1 MKYQVVYSVAMRLQM
16 FKKYPLNAHALNKR
30 KKSVRCHR
38 YFFFSFLIKTIN

>member
-30 KKSVRCHR
+30 KKADNVIDIS
-38 YFFFSFLIKTIN
+38 FFIF